1 MAQATTIGF
10 IGLGVMGE
18 PICRNLV
25 KKSGRPVAAFDLA
38 AEPLSRLRAE
48 GATVAAS
55 IEEVMTHGD
64 VVFFCL
70 PSGKHVRKLFED
82 SGGILEHARDGQ
94 IVVDLGTSPVGLT
107 RELAS
112 RLEAR
117 GVGFADAPIARTREA
132 AINGTLSVMVGAA
145 PELFARIEPLIRHF
159 ATEVTRCGGT
169 GAGQVTKILNN
180 MVLFQT
186 VNALAEAAAIARRSG
201 VEPKLLFETLT
212 KGSADSF
219 ALRNHGLKAV
229 IPDAFPERAFSAEYA
244 LKDLS
249 YALDLAQDVG
259 LSTPGAELAGQI
271 LQEAIDSGFGA
282 AYWPV
287 IARVVDRSKT

>member
-1 MAQATTIGF
+1 MANSNAIGF

-18 PICRNLV
+18 PICRNLL
-25 KKSGRPVAAFDLA
+25 KKSGRPIVAFDLA
-38 AEPLSRLRAE
+38 SEPLARLKAD

-55 IEEVMTHGD
+55 VAGVMSQSD
-64 VVFFCL
+64 LVFYCL
-70 PSGKHVRKLFED
+70 PSGKHVRSLFEGK
-82 SGGILEHARDGQ
+82 GGILESARAGQ
-94 IVVDLGTSPVGLT
+94 TIVDLGTSPVALT

-112 RLEAR
+112 KLEAK
-117 GVGFADAPIARTREA
+117 GVAFADAPIARTREA
-132 AINGTLSVMVGAA
+132 AINGTLSVMVGASA
-145 PELFARIEPLIRHF
+145 ALFAKVEPVIRNF
-159 ATEVTRCGGT
+159 ATEVTNCGGT

-201 VEPKLLFETLT
+201 VEPKLLFETLS

-229 IPDAFPERAFSAEYA
+229 IPNEFPERAFSTEYA

-249 YALDLAQDVG
+249 YALDLAHDVA
-259 LSTPGAELAGQI
+259 LAAPGAELAGQV
-271 LQEAIDSGFGA
+271 LQQAIDSGFGA

-287 IARVVDRSKT
+287 IARIVDKK